1 MGELT
6 GLAWTNFLLGVV
18 LSHQPFGLVNGFNL
32 LLKGNI
38 GLRRLLSAGHA
49 SRVAVP
55 RDLATDRAEQVH
67 TDMLKKILQH

>member
-1 MGELT
+1 M
-6 GLAWTNFLLGVV
+6 
-18 LSHQPFGLVNGFNL
+18 NGFDL

-38 GLRRLLSAGHA
+38 GLCGLLGAGHA